1 MGTALKENQ
10 WEVLDSETET
20 EIDNEKQEIADI
32 REVNDI
38 LDKSDLSKTQK
49 IKVLQLV
56 ARKEEYSGPIPHPSH
71 LGNYEKILPGSADR
85 ILKMAERQSMHRQ
98 DNQTKIVDFEIKFRG
113 RGQIFGFILAFAG
126 IIGGFV
132 LVLSDKDVIGLSV
145 LIGSL
150 ATLILAFLYG
160 KAVNNNKNS
169 DEND

>member
-1 MGTALKENQ
+1 
-10 WEVLDSETET
+10 
-20 EIDNEKQEIADI
+20 
-32 REVNDI
+32 
-38 LDKSDLSKTQK
+38 
-49 IKVLQLV
+49 
-56 ARKEEYSGPIPHPSH
+56 
-71 LGNYEKILPGSADR
+71 
-85 ILKMAERQSMHRQ
+85 MHRQ
-98 DNQTKIVDFEIKFRG
+98 DNQTKIVDFEVKFRG